1 MSEGLLSGKKGV
13 VMGVANEKSIAWACA
28 QACAAQG
35 ATLAFNYLGEALERR
50 VRKLAADIPGSVCFP
65 CDVTKDS
72 EITEFFEHIKSE
84 FGTVDFVIHSL
95 AFAQR
100 EDLTGKF
107 IDTKRENFLLA
118 INISAYSLVAVA
130 REAAPLMNSGGSI
143 ISMTYYGA
151 EKVIPHYNVMGVAKA
166 TLEASARYLAEDLG
180 PKGIRVN
187 CVSAGP
193 LRTLS
198 SSAIAGMKLMLNTNE
213 KNAPLR
219 RNVTPEEVGKT
230 SVYLLSDLASG
241 VTGEVLHVDCGYN
254 ILGMYGADILSQ
266 EKQGE

>member
-1 MSEGLLSGKKGV
+1 MPEGLLSGKKGV
-13 VMGVANEKSIAWACA
+13 VLGVANEKSIAWACA

-35 ATLAFNYLGEALERR
+35 ATLAFNYLGEALEKR
-50 VRKLAADIPGSVCFP
+50 VKKLAGEIPGSLTFP
-65 CDVTKDS
+65 CNVTKDE
-72 EITEFFEHIKSE
+72 EITEFFAQVKSA
-84 FGTVDFVIHSL
+84 FGEIDFVIHSL

-100 EDLTGKF
+100 EDLMGKF
-107 IDTKRENFLLA
+107 INTTRDNFLLA
-118 INISAYSLVAVA
+118 INISAYSLVAIA
-130 REAAPLMNSGGSI
+130 REAAPMMKAGSSI
-143 ISMTYYGA
+143 ISMTYYGS

-166 TLEASARYLAEDLG
+166 TLEASAKYLAEDLG
-180 PKGIRVN
+180 PQGIRVN

-198 SSAIAGMKLMLNTNE
+198 SSAIPGMKLMLNTNE

-219 RNVTPEEVGKT
+219 RNVTPDEVAKT

-254 ILGMYGADILSQ
+254 ILGMYGADILPG
-266 EKQGE
+266 EKHEE